1 MKTDYQ
7 MSSEDVRDMALAL
20 AKADTE
26 KDVVTILSEKG
37 LWDNDAAWK
46 ELGHEKNIQSATIVH
61 GQQNNPVNALVEKLI
76 NSVDAVIMREHLIK
90 NITPKSMKEAQEK
103 LFNIPDGNLYKM
115 PSRNEWAKDNICL
128 VATGSKGDSPS
139 YAIIDQGM
147 GQPPSEFSS
156 SFLNLAKSSKAPIPF
171 VQGKFGAGGTGA
183 LRFCSKNHRLQL
195 IISKRCPDI
204 KGAYQDT
211 RWGLTVMRKQK
222 GQNGIAAYAYLTNPH
237 DSTIL
242 SFNADNLSLL
252 PQNDKNSAYG
262 RELGHGTFIKLY
274 EYQVDSR
281 FSSGLVNLRMRNRLE
296 MLIPEIALPVRMYER
311 REGKTG
317 SHTPEATL
325 AGLTN
330 KLLDDPK
337 EYLQEVEGK
346 IFHKDEFRIGTEKI
360 GYQFLILKEKK
371 KKDGKKIPND
381 PDGIIFT
388 LNGQTH
394 SAKKRFFFKRQ
405 SIKFGFLS
413 DHLLVLVDF
422 SHLKDNLDEV
432 LTVGREETP
441 DSVFMKSVEK
451 KLEHVIAT
459 NKWLNTA
466 ERMLKHKHFSE
477 KPQEDG
483 KIFENFFKSYPN
495 LFNIKGLGKKIP
507 YPINPKP
514 KPFIGMD
521 YPTKFKPVPEQD
533 FSYKNPKE
541 FAKNEEEVVIKYNTD
556 VYDDYF
562 SDGNGEWHIYLDDKE
577 ASDAYLE
584 NPYKGRTK
592 LHIPMS
598 SNMKVGIIC
607 KVTLV
612 VTRPAA
618 LEPIRSDAFFKI
630 VEQKSSHEGEKP
642 KPDDKPKPKKTALPK
657 YKKVKREDWATYDM
671 DEFSALKI
679 VSSTGDYLYFVNMDN
694 IHLTKQIDEKASS
707 EKNSPKTKFEGQ
719 FAYGMVILGMA
730 ILERENSKKQ
740 EPDKNKYQQNRR
752 LPRMSLENK
761 VAEFTSAVAPAILPI
776 INYFGQLDEKIFK
789 NLAEMA
795 EEDDEE

>member
-20 AKADTE
+20 AKADKE
-26 KDVVTILSEKG
+26 DEVVTILSDKG

-61 GQQNNPVNALVEKLI
+61 GQQNNSVNALVEKLV
-76 NSVDAVIMREHLIK
+76 NSVDAVIMRERLIK

-103 LFNIPDGNLYKM
+103 LFNIPDGNLYEM
-115 PSRNEWAKDNICL
+115 PSRNEWAKENICL
-128 VATGSKGDSPS
+128 VATGSRGDLPS

-147 GQPPSEFSS
+147 GQPPSQFSN
-156 SFLNLAKSSKAPIPF
+156 SFLNLAKSNKAPLDF

-204 KGAYQDT
+204 KEANQDT

-222 GQNGIAAYAYLTNPH
+222 GQDGLAAYAYLTNPH

-242 SFNADNLSLL
+242 SFNADNLAIL
-252 PQNDKNSAYG
+252 PQDGKSSAYG
-262 RELGHGTFIKLY
+262 KELRHGTFIKLY
-274 EYQVDSR
+274 EYEVDSK
-281 FSSGLVNLRMRNRLE
+281 FSTGILTIRMRNRLE
-296 MLIPEIALPVRMYER
+296 MRIPDIALPIRMYER
-311 REGKTG
+311 REWLAGG
-317 SHTPEATL
+317 SHSEATL

-330 KLLDDPK
+330 KLLDDPEK
-337 EYLQEVEGK
+337 YLQEVEGK

-371 KKDGKKIPND
+371 NKDGKKTPND

-388 LNGQTH
+388 LNGQAH
-394 SAKKRFFFKRQ
+394 STKKRSFFRRK
-405 SIKFGFLS
+405 SIGFGFLS

-432 LTVGREETP
+432 LTVGREDTP

-451 KLEHVIAT
+451 KLENVIAT
-459 NKWLNTA
+459 NKWLKTA
-466 ERMLKHKHFSE
+466 EIICRGKHFSK

-495 LFNIKGLGKKIP
+495 LFKLKGLGKGIP
-507 YPINPKP
+507 NLNNINN
-514 KPFIGMD
+514 KPFMGMD

-533 FSYKNPKE
+533 FSYQNPKE
-541 FAKNEEEVVIKYNTD
+541 FAKNEEEVVIKYKTD
-556 VYDDYF
+556 VYDEYF
-562 SDGNGEWHIYLDDKE
+562 SSGDGDWNIYLDDKKID
-577 ASDAYLE
+577 DAYLDE
-584 NPYKGRTK
+584 PYKGRTE
-592 LHIPMS
+592 LHIPIS
-598 SNMKVGIIC
+598 SNMKVRNYR
-607 KVTLV
+607 VTLE
-612 VTRPAA
+612 VTRPAPH
-618 LEPIRSDAFFKI
+618 EPIRSEAFFKI
-630 VEQKSSHEGEKP
+630 VEQKSSHKGVKT
-642 KPDDKPKPKKTALPK
+642 KRDNDKANKNKTALPK
-657 YKKVKREDWATYDM
+657 YKKVKREDWEKNGM
-671 DEFSALKI
+671 DEFSALKV
-679 VSSTGDYLYFVNMDN
+679 VSSMGEHNYFVNVDN
-694 IHLTKQIDEKASS
+694 IHLIEQIDERASS

-730 ILERENSKKQ
+730 ILERENNKKQ
-740 EPDKNKYQQNRR
+740 EPDKNKYKQ
-752 LPRMSLENK
+752 PKMSVEEK

-789 NLAEMA
+789 SLAEMA